1 MVNTNA
7 LRAEWVKKGMTQSQV
22 AERIGISSK
31 TMSNR
36 MKKKE
41 FGTDEVNKLITLLS
55 IKDPMQIFFADKV
68 T

>member
-41 FGTDEVNKLITLLS
+41 FGTD
-55 IKDPMQIFFADKV
+55 
-68 T
+68 